1 MCYDTVSS
9 LTAWTAANIISVVLY
24 ARNRNYDRWNAA
36 FITCFTTIQLL
47 EAGVWAGGN
56 DEALVQMMLVALLAQ
71 PLVQSGMG
79 YAFTKND
86 LLLFMTIMY
95 FAMMLWGLWRVAF
108 SKKGDF
114 GALRGPG
121 GHMIWRDS
129 DNKGSTGFLGGGGI
143 LGKIIPILYL
153 GGMSIPLLFMKE
165 NRGLPLIA
173 IGVSTAV
180 YSMATAGKDEFST
193 MWCFY
198 SVVYALA
205 ALLV

>member
-114 GALRGPG
+114 GASRGPG
-121 GHMIWRDS
+121 GHMIWRDG
-129 DNKGSTGFLGGGGI
+129 DARGGGGFLGGGGI